1 MALFIMANPK
11 AAPLKDQIINLVK
24 TVAEVQ
30 ELWDSIC
37 DEDLDRCA
45 AMLKAWGI
53 SPEHP
58 LFETVLP
65 TYLLMSSY
73 QIDTGFLFSCNEET
87 GTEIGFKLM
96 GFPVHTFF
104 EMRYGSTEQVKDR
117 ITINIE
123 RVPVWNPDLKPKED

>member
-1 MALFIMANPK
+1 MANQK
-11 AAPLKDQIINLVK
+11 TVPLKDQIINLAK

-45 AMLKAWGI
+45 AMLKAQGI
-53 SPEHP
+53 SPGHP

-73 QIDTGFLFSCNEET
+73 QIDVGFLFSCNEDT
-87 GTEIGFKLM
+87 RTEIGFKLM
-96 GFPVHTFF
+96 GFPVHTLF
-104 EMRYGSTEQVKDR
+104 EMRYGSTEQIKDR

-123 RVPVWNPDLKPKED
+123 RVPEWDLDLKPKED

>member
-1 MALFIMANPK
+1 MANLK

-30 ELWDSIC
+30 NLWDSIC

-45 AMLKAWGI
+45 AVFKSYGI

-58 LFETVLP
+58 LYEAVLP
-65 TYLLMSSY
+65 SYMLMLSY
-73 QIDTGFLFSCNEET
+73 QIDANFLFSCNEDT
-87 GTEIGFKLM
+87 SAEIGFKLL

-104 EMRYGSTEQVKDR
+104 EMRYGSTEQIKDR

-123 RVPVWNPDLKPKED
+123 RVPEWNPDLKPKED